1 MLRQAAVLILLPNKK
16 GLNDMTS
23 PNEKSPMSD
32 TNRLWNL
39 AADDESL
46 DLRELLACWDKATA
60 RLQETHES
68 LRTEVTRLTD
78 ELEVKNRELARKN
91 RLADLGLVASHIAHE
106 VRNGLMPLTLY
117 TGLLKRKIDA
127 DPETTRIVDKIE
139 SGLTVLNTT
148 VDDLL
153 HFTAD
158 RQPNRTYVPTSQ
170 LIREICEDLAPQF
183 QAQNVQLRLDLTEQ
197 EMMLADKDMLKRA
210 FLNLTLNALD
220 VMPEG
225 GVLTITSQV
234 NFGHMEIEF
243 ADSGCGISHADVRRI
258 FDPFYST
265 KSTGT
270 GLGLAIVQRV
280 VEVHEGQ
287 VSAMNC
293 PDFGAAFTLMFPM
306 KASKAAA

>member
-1 MLRQAAVLILLPNKK
+1 
-16 GLNDMTS
+16 MTS
-23 PNEKSPMSD
+23 PQEQPQMPE
-32 TNRLWNL
+32 TNRLFNMSP
-39 AADDESL
+39 DDESI
-46 DLRELLACWDKATA
+46 DLRDLLQCWDKATA

-68 LRTEVTRLTD
+68 LRKEVTRLTD

-117 TGLLKRKIDA
+117 TGLLKRKIGT
-127 DPETTRIVDKIE
+127 DPETNRIVDKIE

-158 RQPNRTYVPTSQ
+158 RQPNQTYVPTSKMI
-170 LIREICEDLAPQF
+170 LEICEDLAPQF

-197 EMMLADKDMLKRA
+197 EMLLADKDMLKRA

-220 VMPEG
+220 VMPNG
-225 GVLTITSQV
+225 GILTITSQV
-234 NFGHMEIEF
+234 NFGHLEVEF
-243 ADSGCGISHADVRRI
+243 ADTGCGIAAGDVRRI
-258 FDPFYST
+258 FDPFFST

-280 VEVHEGQ
+280 MEVHQGQ
-287 VSAMNC
+287 VSAINC
-293 PDFGAAFTLMFPM
+293 PDFGAAFMLMFPM
-306 KASKAAA
+306 KAAKAAA

>member
-1 MLRQAAVLILLPNKK
+1 MKESTDKFI
-16 GLNDMTS
+16 S
-23 PNEKSPMSD
+23 PEKD
-32 TNRLWNL
+32 RGWNL
-39 AADDESL
+39 PADGETI
-46 DLRELLACWDKATA
+46 DLRNLLQCWDNATA

-68 LRTEVTRLTD
+68 LRKEVARLTD

-117 TGLLKRKIDA
+117 TGLLKRRLGPDGDSLKI
-127 DPETTRIVDKIE
+127 IDKIE

-158 RQPNRTYVPTSQ
+158 RQPSRTLVPTSQ
-170 LIREICEDLAPQF
+170 LIRDVCEDLAPQLR
-183 QAQNVQLRLDLTEQ
+183 AQGVELRLDLTGQDEL
-197 EMMLADKDMLKRA
+197 LADRDMLKRA

-220 VMPEG
+220 VMPRG
-225 GVLTITSQV
+225 GVLTITSQI
-234 NFGHMEIEF
+234 NLGHLEIEF
-243 ADSGCGISHADVRRI
+243 ADTGCGISANDVRRI
-258 FDPFYST
+258 FDPFFST

-293 PDFGAAFTLMFPM
+293 PDFGAAFMLMFPQ
-306 KASKAAA
+306 KAKKESA

>member
-1 MLRQAAVLILLPNKK
+1 MQESSDNNASFNANRVFPLP
-16 GLNDMTS
+16 GG
-23 PNEKSPMSD
+23 
-32 TNRLWNL
+32 
-39 AADDESL
+39 DESL
-46 DLRELLACWDKATA
+46 DLRDLLQCWDKATA

-68 LRTEVTRLTD
+68 LRKEVTRLTD

-117 TGLLKRKIDA
+117 TGMLKRNLGA
-127 DPETTRIVDKIE
+127 DQESARVIGKIE

-158 RQPNRTYVPTSQ
+158 RQPNRSYVPTSE
-170 LIREICEDLAPQF
+170 LIREVCEDLAPQL
-183 QAQNVQLRLDLTEQ
+183 QAQEVQLRLDLTDRD
-197 EMMLADKDMLKRA
+197 MLLSDKDMLKRA

-220 VMPEG
+220 VMPKG
-225 GVLTITSQV
+225 GILTITSQV
-234 NFGHMEIEF
+234 NFGHLEIEF
-243 ADSGCGISHADVRRI
+243 ADTGCGITSGDVRRI
-258 FDPFYST
+258 FDPFFST

-280 VEVHEGQ
+280 MEVHEGQ

-293 PDFGAAFTLMFPM
+293 PDFGAAFTLMFPI
-306 KASKAAA
+306 KAMKAAA

>member
-1 MLRQAAVLILLPNKK
+1 
-16 GLNDMTS
+16 MTS
-23 PNEKSPMSD
+23 PNKEPKMSEN
-32 TNRLWNL
+32 NRLWNL
-39 AADDESL
+39 SGSDESI
-46 DLRELLACWDKATA
+46 DLRELLSCWDKATA

-68 LRTEVTRLTD
+68 LRKEVTRLTD

-117 TGLLKRKIDA
+117 TGLLRRKVDG
-127 DPETTRIVDKIE
+127 DPDTKRIVDKIE

-158 RQPNRTYVPTSQ
+158 RQPNQAYVPTSRM
-170 LIREICEDLAPQF
+170 IREICEDLTPQF
-183 QAQNVQLRLDLTEQ
+183 QAQNVQVRLDLTEQ
-197 EMMLADKDMLKRA
+197 EMLLADKDMLKRA
-210 FLNLTLNALD
+210 FLNLILNALD
-220 VMPEG
+220 VMPSG
-225 GVLTITSQV
+225 GILTVTSQV
-234 NFGHMEIEF
+234 NFGHLEIEF
-243 ADSGCGISHADVRRI
+243 ADTGCGITHTDVRRI

-280 VEVHEGQ
+280 VEVHQGQ
-287 VSAMNC
+287 VTAMNC

-306 KASKAAA
+306 KSLKAAA

>member
-1 MLRQAAVLILLPNKK
+1 MA
-16 GLNDMTS
+16 TS
-23 PNEKSPMSD
+23 DFSPIPSVNSTDGNSQIEMQ
-32 TNRLWNL
+32 
-39 AADDESL
+39 
-46 DLRELLACWDKATA
+46 ELLSCWDKATA

-117 TGLLKRKIDA
+117 SGLLKRNLES
-127 DPETTRIVDKIE
+127 DPSSMTILGKLE
-139 SGLTVLNTT
+139 SGLKVLNTT

-158 RQPNRTYVPTSQ
+158 RKPERATTSTST
-170 LIREICEDLAPQF
+170 LIREVCEDIAPQLS
-183 QAQNVQLRLDLTEQ
+183 AQQVEVRLDLAGEDQ
-197 EMMLADKDMLKRA
+197 LSADANMLKRA
-210 FLNLTLNALD
+210 FLNLVLNALD
-220 VMPEG
+220 VMPSG
-225 GVLTITSQV
+225 GILTITSHV
-234 NFGHMEIEF
+234 NFGHLEIEF
-243 ADSGCGISHADVRRI
+243 ADTGCGLSSEQLTRV

-280 VEVHEGQ
+280 VEVHGGQ
-287 VSAMNC
+287 VAAMNC
-293 PDFGAAFTLMFPM
+293 PDFGAAFTLIFPQ
-306 KASKAAA
+306 ASK

>member
-1 MLRQAAVLILLPNKK
+1 MRYSEDKQPSFDSSRPWPLPT
-16 GLNDMTS
+16 G
-23 PNEKSPMSD
+23 
-32 TNRLWNL
+32 
-39 AADDESL
+39 DEQF
-46 DLRELLACWDKATA
+46 DLQELLQYWDKATS

-68 LRTEVTRLTD
+68 LRKEVTRLTD

-91 RLADLGLVASHIAHE
+91 RLADLGLIASHIAHE

-117 TGLLKRKIDA
+117 TGMLRRKLTD
-127 DPETTRIVDKIE
+127 DTESTRIVGKIE

-158 RQPNRTYVPTSQ
+158 RQPNHSYVATSE
-170 LIREICEDLAPQF
+170 LIRDVCEDLAPQL
-183 QAQNVQLRLDLTEQ
+183 QAQDVQLRLDLTEND
-197 EMMLADKDMLKRA
+197 MLLADKDMLKRA

-220 VMPEG
+220 VMPKG
-225 GVLTITSQV
+225 GILTITSQV
-234 NFGHMEIEF
+234 NFGHLEVEF
-243 ADSGCGISHADVRRI
+243 ADTGCGISSNDVRRI
-258 FDPFYST
+258 FDPFFTT

-280 VEVHEGQ
+280 VEVHQGQ

-293 PDFGAAFTLMFPM
+293 PDFGAAFTLMFPI
-306 KASKAAA
+306 KVKKAAA

>member
-1 MLRQAAVLILLPNKK
+1 
-16 GLNDMTS
+16 MTS
-23 PNEKSPMSD
+23 PNEDPMMSSN
-32 TNRLWNL
+32 NRLWNL
-39 AADDESL
+39 SADDESI
-46 DLRELLACWDKATA
+46 DLRELLSCWDKATA

-68 LRTEVTRLTD
+68 LRKEVTRLTD

-117 TGLLKRKIDA
+117 TGLLKRKIDE
-127 DPETTRIVDKIE
+127 DPDTKRIVDKIE

-158 RQPNRTYVPTSQ
+158 RQPNQAYVPTSKMIQ
-170 LIREICEDLAPQF
+170 EICEDLAPQF

-197 EMMLADKDMLKRA
+197 EMLLADKDMLKRA
-210 FLNLTLNALD
+210 FLNLILNALD
-220 VMPEG
+220 VMPDG
-225 GVLTITSQV
+225 GILTVTSQV
-234 NFGHMEIEF
+234 NFGHLEIEF
-243 ADSGCGISHADVRRI
+243 ADTGCGITNTDVRRI

-280 VEVHEGQ
+280 VEVHQGQ

-306 KASKAAA
+306 KSLKAAA